1 MPKPKTPATSTG
13 TTEPEKF
20 ECQLCGENAWRGPKC
35 KECKL
40 SENAHYT
47 EGVGGVPGEV
57 DFFCVANSPFL
68 AGPSSSLVNHR
79 GWTQDIE
86 KVVRSAFIQT
96 GKLNPLF
103 RTLVGRFTYAVRCE
117 KKKPVLNNINSCRP
131 LFIEELLE
139 YARPN
144 VPIMVFAMG
153 DTVLKALGLS
163 VRKYS
168 SVQEHFV
175 ETEIRGRQV
184 YVYVSMSK
192 PQLAAK
198 TGYFDLFKNHIDLF
212 LSNVVE
218 TAAGRKIEIAP
229 TLEKLSKDY
238 VFPKNIKEVEKIVD
252 HIIDYTEGD
261 TDPRNWVISIDTE
274 TNTKFPHRPKLK
286 LLSVVVGWATGK
298 ATSIPI
304 EHPGTPWSFEDVA
317 PHIQRLLTC
326 PKPKVLHN
334 IKFDLKVLRRK
345 GWEIRR
351 IAWDTMLGEHLLVED
366 KKGFYG
372 LKDLTNTMLPAYSGY
387 EDKLQSILTQE
398 EGDSQIADS
407 RKKDAKEAKAPKLKG
422 AAKKLA
428 DDTATEGFLHV
439 PLTDLNVYGAVD
451 GDVTRQLVALQ
462 RSRAQQENHAL
473 AQRRAQLARNIHF
486 RELAQT
492 GCNLPDPIT
501 STMFHRIIPTT
512 KVLAD
517 MELYGVNVDQD
528 YIDELTVKMELSLQH
543 SRTEMLPMIPP
554 GLEFNPSSPHD
565 LRKLLYGTGFRHPET
580 GETVCYKG
588 IIEPPMTETGQIST
602 NAQFLRALATQHDC
616 PLSGA
621 VLRYRATH
629 KALTTFVAN
638 IQALSAEDGRMHT
651 NFHQHGTATYRLCVS
666 ADTVLDTNKGSFVI
680 SKLNLRKIPNVS
692 ILTHKGRMRPIKNVY
707 YKGKEE
713 MFCVELE
720 NGAKIKVTKNHRFHT
735 PEGFKRL
742 KYLQVGDLVTTVGN
756 HFSASKRWNNPKL
769 EGFRTL
775 LPHRVFTDGRI
786 QGTRSLLQNS
796 EQFSKAL
803 QERVLTGN
811 TPKKTS
817 HVLNRPKREQARR
830 TPTSVGVTSSGTSS
844 HLSFSGVSGT
854 ADRAENAHECVVCAR
869 KCEVLQ
875 PTSNRHSAVLDGGE
889 RLGVLGGPRQIL
901 TRPFE
906 KRPQLLRRPIRVL
919 RTSIYGVHSTYGA
932 SLVCEGAGARVPLVL
947 PTTQTGQRTHLLEY
961 ESSRTNA
968 LSRTVVRK
976 NTPRTTSSI
985 SQKLHGRF
993 RISGLESPG
1002 RGRWRVPP
1010 EGHDDKETRPPT
1022 YAHCTE
1028 KGIPDTAHLNSRST
1042 NERRNH
1048 SGKNTFGTSRIVRV
1062 TSVGV
1067 EDVWDIE
1074 VAEDHSYIAQGFV
1087 NHNSSSDENMQ
1098 NVPYRIGEHNIKK
1111 IFIPTNPDREIICNA
1126 DAKAAE
1132 VRVYAAY
1139 SHDPNLIRAL
1149 NDGMDPHS
1157 FFAGMVFNPDVVLE
1171 GVERSMRKVVMDTIG
1186 IDDEHSWSYDDFNNR
1201 SNFKDTDP
1209 RYAKQLDK
1217 LRKNIKR
1224 VVFGIL
1230 YGASKYKISSIVGI
1244 SNEQAQAI
1252 IDVLEKMF
1260 PSIPHYVSITKD
1272 QVRHIGV
1279 VETFLG
1285 RRRRF
1290 DMRGLTGYMR
1300 SKAERQAVNFKI
1312 QSTSS
1317 DLVLE
1322 VLCEVD
1328 DPIRHDFGGHLLITV
1343 HDSVVAEIPTKYVS
1357 QLPEFFEEYG
1367 VRRVAKRHPWLPVPF
1382 KWDVEVGPSYGEVID
1397 IQEYMTRNDVPRY
1410 AREDPDDYLEQ
1421 DIKAEFEKEVAVS

>member
-1 MPKPKTPATSTG
+1 MPKPKTPAISTG
-13 TTEPEKF
+13 QAEPEEF

-40 SENAHYT
+40 SEKAHYT

-68 AGPSSSLVNHR
+68 AGPSASLVNHR

-86 KVVRSAFIQT
+86 KVVRSAFIRT
-96 GKLNPLF
+96 GKLNPVF
-103 RTLVGRFTYAVRCE
+103 RPLAGRFTYAVRCE

-139 YARPN
+139 YARPD

-153 DTVLKALGLS
+153 DAVLKALGLS
-163 VRKYS
+163 IRKYS

-212 LSNVVE
+212 LSNVAE
-218 TAAGRKIEIAP
+218 TREGREIEIAP

-238 VFPKNIKEVEKIVD
+238 VFPKNIKEVEKIID

-261 TDPRNWVISIDTE
+261 TNPRNWVISIDTE

-317 PHIQRLLTC
+317 PHIQRLLSC

-387 EDKLQSILTQE
+387 EDKLQSILTQG

-407 RKKDAKEAKAPKLKG
+407 KKKDAKAAKAPKLKG

-428 DDTATEGFLHV
+428 EDSKTEGFLHV

-462 RSRAQQENHAL
+462 RARAREENYAL
-473 AQRRAQLARNIHF
+473 SKRRAQLSRNIHF

-492 GCNLPDPIT
+492 GCDHQDPIT
-501 STMFHRIIPTT
+501 ATMFHRVIPTT

-554 GLEFNPSSPHD
+554 GIDFNPSSPHD
-565 LRKLLYGTGFRHPET
+565 LRKLLFGTGFKHPET
-580 GETVCYKG
+580 GETICYEG
-588 IIEPPMTETGQIST
+588 VVEPPRTDTGLPST

-651 NFHQHGTATYRLCVS
+651 NFHQHGTATYRL
-666 ADTVLDTNKGSFVI
+666 
-680 SKLNLRKIPNVS
+680 
-692 ILTHKGRMRPIKNVY
+692 
-707 YKGKEE
+707 
-713 MFCVELE
+713 
-720 NGAKIKVTKNHRFHT
+720 
-735 PEGFKRL
+735 
-742 KYLQVGDLVTTVGN
+742 
-756 HFSASKRWNNPKL
+756 
-769 EGFRTL
+769 
-775 LPHRVFTDGRI
+775 
-786 QGTRSLLQNS
+786 
-796 EQFSKAL
+796 
-803 QERVLTGN
+803 
-811 TPKKTS
+811 
-817 HVLNRPKREQARR
+817 
-830 TPTSVGVTSSGTSS
+830 
-844 HLSFSGVSGT
+844 
-854 ADRAENAHECVVCAR
+854 
-869 KCEVLQ
+869 
-875 PTSNRHSAVLDGGE
+875 
-889 RLGVLGGPRQIL
+889 
-901 TRPFE
+901 
-906 KRPQLLRRPIRVL
+906 
-919 RTSIYGVHSTYGA
+919 
-932 SLVCEGAGARVPLVL
+932 
-947 PTTQTGQRTHLLEY
+947 
-961 ESSRTNA
+961 
-968 LSRTVVRK
+968 
-976 NTPRTTSSI
+976 
-985 SQKLHGRF
+985 
-993 RISGLESPG
+993 
-1002 RGRWRVPP
+1002 
-1010 EGHDDKETRPPT
+1010 
-1022 YAHCTE
+1022 
-1028 KGIPDTAHLNSRST
+1028 
-1042 NERRNH
+1042 
-1048 SGKNTFGTSRIVRV
+1048 
-1062 TSVGV
+1062 
-1067 EDVWDIE
+1067 
-1074 VAEDHSYIAQGFV
+1074 
-1087 NHNSSSDENMQ
+1087 SSSDENMQ

-1111 IFIPTNPDREIICNA
+1111 IFIPTNPDREVICNA

-1139 SHDPNLIRAL
+1139 SHDPNLIKAL

-1186 IDDEHSWSYDDFNNR
+1186 IDDEHSWNYDDFNNR
-1201 SNFKDTDP
+1201 SSFKETDP
-1209 RYAKQLDK
+1209 VYAKQLDK

-1260 PSIPHYVSITKD
+1260 PSIPHYVSTTKD

-1328 DPIRHDFGGHLLITV
+1328 EPIRHDFGGHLLITV
-1343 HDSVVAEIPTKYVS
+1343 HDSVVAEIPSKYIS

-1397 IQEYMTRNDVPRY
+1397 IQEYMNENDIARL